1 MSSERRSGE
10 TEAAFRAVNERIE
23 ELAEDGAGEPRAIAI
38 LCECSTATCVEKLE
52 LSSSEY
58 ERIRAD
64 PELFFL
70 RPGHDDP
77 EVELVVEQTAQYVV
91 VRKTGVAASAARAH
105 DPRAD

>member
-23 ELAEDGAGEPRAIAI
+23 ELAEEGTGEPRPITI
-38 LCECSTATCVEKLE
+38 LCECSRATCVERLE
-52 LSSSEY
+52 LVSSEY
-58 ERIRAD
+58 DRIRSD

-77 EVELVVEQTAQYVV
+77 DVETVAERTAEYLV